1 VKLFACAAAIMLAGL
16 ALLLAMVVRVI
27 EPALSL
33 SLVGYASFFVGMLLV
48 LTGAVRRS
56 GTRR

>member
-16 ALLLAMVVRVI
+16 ALLFAMVVRVI

-33 SLVGYASFFVGMLLV
+33 SLVGYASFFAGMLLAFM
-48 LTGAVRRS
+48 GAVRCS
-56 GTRR
+56 ASRR